1 MKVLL
6 IVPEIRLDNVP
17 YFWPFWA
24 GIFAS
29 IVEQKNQQVAIL
41 DLNSLR
47 TKFPNTNIIINH
59 AHIILIGIILV
70 PANAS
75 RNVAPAPT

>member
-29 IVEQKNQQVAIL
+29 IVEQKNQQVHDI
-41 DLNSLR
+41 DHR
-47 TKFPNTNIIINH
+47 TDHKYEKH
-59 AHIILIGIILV
+59 AGVNPSCWHD
-70 PANAS
+70 
-75 RNVAPAPT
+75 T